1 MAVPFVARAPRHS
14 ALPHPKFASTWR
26 AVFRC
31 TRTAGVLVGGRHFND
46 KHNVDFLDEK
56 RDESIFHE

>member
-26 AVFRC
+26 AV
-31 TRTAGVLVGGRHFND
+31 GEVHENGRWFGWR
-46 KHNVDFLDEK
+46 KALVDFLDEK